1 VETTPPSRAQLLQ
14 SIKNF
19 LKEETSSAQ
28 ARQCRLCGASMQFVD
43 AHFVLTG
50 SGMAR
55 KVSLPFCPVCDRE
68 ILKNLPCPETIH

>member
-1 VETTPPSRAQLLQ
+1 VETTPPSKAQLLQ
-14 SIKNF
+14 SIENF
-19 LKEETSSAQ
+19 LKKEVSSAEAQ
-28 ARQCRLCGASMQFVD
+28 QCRLCGASMQFVD

-68 ILKNLPCPETIH
+68 ILKELPRPETIH